1 MYVLSHSAFVISI
14 KNEFAKQEMEV
25 LMIDLKQSVQ
35 YIKGV
40 GPSRAKL
47 LSLLGVNTV
56 EDLIN
61 YYPRTYEDR
70 TKIKKI
76 EELQDGEDALIEA
89 VTVTAAT
96 VFKLR
101 RNMSVSK
108 VMVQDDTG
116 RCLKKIDNKGRG
128 PGEYLR
134 IESIDINTEKEE
146 LMLVDGMSD
155 KLFFYD
161 LDGNF
166 KSIHSIRYFQTE
178 NTLCLRDSVFLHIS
192 APSQNFGNEGLY
204 GYALVLSKGN
214 ENFLKGYRYL
224 PLQVGYKGGG
234 QIFKGYE
241 RSCYHPIY
249 SDTIYQILSDTTY
262 GPIFYFKIKNS
273 SWEKYH
279 NSDRFVDIDGSEEGV
294 FTLLYEN
301 QDFFLGYIA
310 DKKKKGNYMQPFLYD
325 KMKDKT
331 YLLRWCDYY
340 EHLKE
345 LDYFE
350 GYEARGIFEDYFIAH
365 VSFSTLDQYNIFER
379 VKDGALKITNPELE
393 RVIQNLN
400 TDSNPV
406 LILTKFKHL

>member
-1 MYVLSHSAFVISI
+1 MLRLLKFLLLFSLFFVSCRSKNKVEQPMI
-14 KNEFAKQEMEV
+14 KDFDLLQRANNDYTT
-25 LMIDLKQSVQ
+25 IDLEH
-35 YIKGV
+35 
-40 GPSRAKL
+40 A
-47 LSLLGVNTV
+47 
-56 EDLIN
+56 
-61 YYPRTYEDR
+61 
-70 TKIKKI
+70 
-76 EELQDGEDALIEA
+76 EELAYRELIDSIRYIPLGDECGVMGNIA
-89 VTVTAAT
+89 NIITYKGRFYIQEEQFDR
-96 VFKLR
+96 VFIY
-101 RNMSVSK
+101 
-108 VMVQDDTG
+108 DDTG

-161 LDGNF
+161 LGGNF

-365 VSFSTLDQYNIFER
+365 VSFSTLDQYNIFGR

>member
-1 MYVLSHSAFVISI
+1 
-14 KNEFAKQEMEV
+14 MEV

-325 KMKDKT
+325 KIKDKT

>member
-1 MYVLSHSAFVISI
+1 MLRLLKFLLLFSLFFVSCRSKNKVEQPMI
-14 KNEFAKQEMEV
+14 KDFDLLQRANNDYTT
-25 LMIDLKQSVQ
+25 IDLEH
-35 YIKGV
+35 
-40 GPSRAKL
+40 A
-47 LSLLGVNTV
+47 
-56 EDLIN
+56 
-61 YYPRTYEDR
+61 
-70 TKIKKI
+70 
-76 EELQDGEDALIEA
+76 EELAYRELIDSIRYISLGDECGVMGNIA
-89 VTVTAAT
+89 NIITYKGRFYIQEEQFDR
-96 VFKLR
+96 VFIY
-101 RNMSVSK
+101 
-108 VMVQDDTG
+108 DDTG
-116 RCLKKIDNKGRG
+116 RCLKKIDNKERG

-365 VSFSTLDQYNIFER
+365 VSFSTLDQYNIFGR

>member
-1 MYVLSHSAFVISI
+1 MGNIANIITYKGRFYI
-14 KNEFAKQEMEV
+14 QEE
-25 LMIDLKQSVQ
+25 QF
-35 YIKGV
+35 
-40 GPSRAKL
+40 
-47 LSLLGVNTV
+47 
-56 EDLIN
+56 
-61 YYPRTYEDR
+61 DR
-70 TKIKKI
+70 
-76 EELQDGEDALIEA
+76 
-89 VTVTAAT
+89 
-96 VFKLR
+96 VFIY
-101 RNMSVSK
+101 
-108 VMVQDDTG
+108 DDTG
-116 RCLKKIDNKGRG
+116 RCLKKIDNKERG

>member
-1 MYVLSHSAFVISI
+1 MFRLLKLLLLFSCFVVSCRS
-14 KNEFAKQEMEV
+14 KNKVEQQLIEGCDRLQRV
-25 LMIDLKQSVQ
+25 DNLYTTIDLENAEERAYTDFIDSIR
-35 YIKGV
+35 YIPLGDECGVMGNIANIITYKG
-40 GPSRAKL
+40 RFYIQ
-47 LSLLGVNTV
+47 
-56 EDLIN
+56 E
-61 YYPRTYEDR
+61 EQFDR
-70 TKIKKI
+70 
-76 EELQDGEDALIEA
+76 
-89 VTVTAAT
+89 
-96 VFKLR
+96 VFIY
-101 RNMSVSK
+101 
-108 VMVQDDTG
+108 DDTG

>member
-1 MYVLSHSAFVISI
+1 MI
-14 KNEFAKQEMEV
+14 KDF
-25 LMIDLKQSVQ
+25 DLLQ
-35 YIKGV
+35 
-40 GPSRAKL
+40 RA
-47 LSLLGVNTV
+47 NNDYTTT
-56 EDLIN
+56 DL
-61 YYPRTYEDR
+61 EHA
-70 TKIKKI
+70 
-76 EELQDGEDALIEA
+76 EELAYRELIDSIRYISLGDDCGVMGNIANIITYKGRFYIQEEQFDR
-89 VTVTAAT
+89 
-96 VFKLR
+96 VFIY
-101 RNMSVSK
+101 
-108 VMVQDDTG
+108 DDTG
-116 RCLKKIDNKGRG
+116 RCLKKIDNKERG

>member
-1 MYVLSHSAFVISI
+1 
-14 KNEFAKQEMEV
+14 
-25 LMIDLKQSVQ
+25 MIDLKQSVQ

>member
-1 MYVLSHSAFVISI
+1 MKKFIFSILVPIFFISSCTQEKIQYTGINIPLKKELKGRVLNTTFIFSSP
-14 KNEFAKQEMEV
+14 QEMIIV
-25 LMIDLKQSVQ
+25 D
-35 YIKGV
+35 
-40 GPSRAKL
+40 
-47 LSLLGVNTV
+47 SLLIVHDSHNRDTCFHIFNK
-56 EDLIN
+56 IN
-61 YYPRTYEDR
+61 G
-70 TKIKKI
+70 KHI
-76 EELQDGEDALIEA
+76 GS
-89 VTVTAAT
+89 
-96 VFKLR
+96 F
-101 RNMSVSK
+101 
-108 VMVQDDTG
+108 G
-116 RCLKKIDNKGRG
+116 NKGRG

>member
-1 MYVLSHSAFVISI
+1 MSENELLFSLFFVSCRSKNKVEQPMI
-14 KNEFAKQEMEV
+14 KDFDLLQRANNDYTT
-25 LMIDLKQSVQ
+25 IDLEH
-35 YIKGV
+35 
-40 GPSRAKL
+40 A
-47 LSLLGVNTV
+47 
-56 EDLIN
+56 
-61 YYPRTYEDR
+61 
-70 TKIKKI
+70 
-76 EELQDGEDALIEA
+76 EELAYRELIDSIRYIPLGDECGVMGNIA
-89 VTVTAAT
+89 NIITYKGRFYIQEEQFDR
-96 VFKLR
+96 VFIY
-101 RNMSVSK
+101 
-108 VMVQDDTG
+108 DDTG

-301 QDFFLGYIA
+301 QDFFLGFIA

-365 VSFSTLDQYNIFER
+365 VSFSTLDQYNIFGR

>member
-1 MYVLSHSAFVISI
+1 MLRLLKFLLLFSLFFVSCRSKNKVEQPMI
-14 KNEFAKQEMEV
+14 KDFDLLQRANNDYTT
-25 LMIDLKQSVQ
+25 IDLEH
-35 YIKGV
+35 
-40 GPSRAKL
+40 A
-47 LSLLGVNTV
+47 
-56 EDLIN
+56 
-61 YYPRTYEDR
+61 
-70 TKIKKI
+70 
-76 EELQDGEDALIEA
+76 EELAYRELIDSIRYISLGDECGVMGNIA
-89 VTVTAAT
+89 NIITYKGRFYIQEEQFDR
-96 VFKLR
+96 VFIY
-101 RNMSVSK
+101 
-108 VMVQDDTG
+108 DDTG

-365 VSFSTLDQYNIFER
+365 VSFSTLDQYNIFGR

-400 TDSNPV
+400 TDSNPD

>member
-1 MYVLSHSAFVISI
+1 MFILQTVIL
-14 KNEFAKQEMEV
+14 N
-25 LMIDLKQSVQ
+25 
-35 YIKGV
+35 
-40 GPSRAKL
+40 RW
-47 LSLLGVNTV
+47 
-56 EDLIN
+56 
-61 YYPRTYEDR
+61 
-70 TKIKKI
+70 
-76 EELQDGEDALIEA
+76 
-89 VTVTAAT
+89 
-96 VFKLR
+96 
-101 RNMSVSK
+101 
-108 VMVQDDTG
+108 
-116 RCLKKIDNKGRG
+116 
-128 PGEYLR
+128 
-134 IESIDINTEKEE
+134 
-146 LMLVDGMSD
+146 
-155 KLFFYD
+155 
-161 LDGNF
+161 
-166 KSIHSIRYFQTE
+166 KS
-178 NTLCLRDSVFLHIS
+178 
-192 APSQNFGNEGLY
+192 
-204 GYALVLSKGN
+204 
-214 ENFLKGYRYL
+214 
-224 PLQVGYKGGG
+224 
-234 QIFKGYE
+234 
-241 RSCYHPIY
+241 
-249 SDTIYQILSDTTY
+249 
-262 GPIFYFKIKNS
+262 KIKNS

-406 LILTKFKHL
+406 LILTKFKHLWYAKVYEMAFITGYRGKYFLTGNENK

>member
-1 MYVLSHSAFVISI
+1 MLRLLKFLLLFSLFFVSCRSKNKVEQPMI
-14 KNEFAKQEMEV
+14 KDFDLLQRANNDYTT
-25 LMIDLKQSVQ
+25 IDLEH
-35 YIKGV
+35 
-40 GPSRAKL
+40 A
-47 LSLLGVNTV
+47 
-56 EDLIN
+56 
-61 YYPRTYEDR
+61 
-70 TKIKKI
+70 
-76 EELQDGEDALIEA
+76 EELAYRELIDSIRYIPLGDECGVMGNIA
-89 VTVTAAT
+89 NIITYKGRFYIQEEQFDR
-96 VFKLR
+96 VFIY
-101 RNMSVSK
+101 
-108 VMVQDDTG
+108 DDTG

-365 VSFSTLDQYNIFER
+365 VSFSTLDQYNIFGR

>member
-1 MYVLSHSAFVISI
+1 MSENELLFSLFFVSCRSKNKVEQPMI
-14 KNEFAKQEMEV
+14 KDFDLLQRANNDYTT
-25 LMIDLKQSVQ
+25 IDLEH
-35 YIKGV
+35 
-40 GPSRAKL
+40 A
-47 LSLLGVNTV
+47 
-56 EDLIN
+56 
-61 YYPRTYEDR
+61 
-70 TKIKKI
+70 
-76 EELQDGEDALIEA
+76 EELAYRELIDSIRYISLGDECGVMGNIA
-89 VTVTAAT
+89 NIITYKGRFYIQEEQFDR
-96 VFKLR
+96 VFIY
-101 RNMSVSK
+101 
-108 VMVQDDTG
+108 DDTG

-345 LDYFE
+345 D
-350 GYEARGIFEDYFIAH
+350 RKS
-365 VSFSTLDQYNIFER
+365 V
-379 VKDGALKITNPELE
+379 V
-393 RVIQNLN
+393 
-400 TDSNPV
+400 
-406 LILTKFKHL
+406 